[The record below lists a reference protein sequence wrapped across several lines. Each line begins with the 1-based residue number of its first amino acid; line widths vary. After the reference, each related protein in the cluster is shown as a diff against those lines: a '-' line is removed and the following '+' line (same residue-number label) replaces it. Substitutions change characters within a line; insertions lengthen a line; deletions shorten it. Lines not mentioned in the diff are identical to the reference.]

1 MTQQMTHF
9 PKPGMHLPGPI
20 ENASAQAASV
30 RRDEAERKRI
40 ERAERRAAGTP
51 DPRVVDTAI
60 VAALIET
67 LAKGHAATRIRA
79 KGTTKGFLVGL
90 EPLMRDA
97 LANLVHGRGVSHD
110 AAIDALQKRL
120 RLV

>member
-1 MTQQMTHF
+1 MQQQMTHF
-9 PKPGMHLPGPI
+9 PEPGTPVAAVI
-20 ENASAQAASV
+20 ESASAQAASA
-30 RRDEAERKRI
+30 RRDEAERKRV

-67 LAKGHAATRIRA
+67 LAKGDACRRINA

-90 EPLMRDA
+90 EPLMKDA